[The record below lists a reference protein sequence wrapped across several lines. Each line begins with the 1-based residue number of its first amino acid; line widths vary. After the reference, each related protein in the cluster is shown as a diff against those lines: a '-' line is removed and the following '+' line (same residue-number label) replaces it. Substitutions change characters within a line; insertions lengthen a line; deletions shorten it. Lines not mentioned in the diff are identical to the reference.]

1 MSALKINEIFY
12 SIQGEGSRAGLPC
25 VFVRLHGCG
34 LRCSWCDTPYALDH
48 REGGE
53 MMETGDVLSR
63 IASFRCDFVELTGG
77 EPLEQEAAFP
87 FLTELCD
94 QGFTVAVET
103 GGHVDIARVDPR
115 VIVIMDLK
123 CPASGMSKKNLLENI
138 AYLKPTDEVK
148 FVISNRE
155 DYEWTRALIER
166 EHLSQRCGEIL
177 LSPVFGAI
185 EARDLAAWILED
197 RLPVRMQL
205 QMHKFIWDPDTR
217 GV

>member
-1 MSALKINEIFY
+1 MSALKISEIFY

-34 LRCSWCDTPYALDH
+34 LRCSWCDTSYALDH
-48 REGGE
+48 RDGGE
-53 MMETGDVLSR
+53 MMEAGAVLSR
-63 IASFRCDFVELTGG
+63 IASFRCGFVELTGG
-77 EPLEQEAAFP
+77 EPLEQEAAFS

-94 QGFTVAVET
+94 QGYTVAVET
-103 GGHVDIARVDPR
+103 GGHVDIARVDAR
-115 VIVIMDLK
+115 VTVIMDLK
-123 CPASGMSKKNLLENI
+123 CPASGMSRKNRLGNI
-138 AYLKPTDEVK
+138 NYLKPTDEVK
-148 FVISNRE
+148 FVIANRE

-166 EHLSQRCGEIL
+166 ERLPQRCGEIL

-185 EARDLAAWILED
+185 EARDLAGWILED

-205 QMHKFIWDPDTR
+205 QMHKFIWAPDAR

>member
-1 MSALKINEIFY
+1 MSALRISEIFH

-34 LRCSWCDTPYALDH
+34 LRCTWCDTPYALDH
-48 REGGE
+48 RKGGE
-53 MMETGDVLSR
+53 MMDTGDVLSR
-63 IASFRCDFVELTGG
+63 VAAYRCGFVELTGG

-115 VIVIMDLK
+115 VVVIMDVK
-123 CPASGMSKKNLLENI
+123 CPDSGMEKKNRPGNL

-148 FVISNRE
+148 FVIASRG
-155 DYEWTRALIER
+155 DYEWTRAFIDRER
-166 EHLSQRCGEIL
+166 LRARCGEIL

-185 EARDLAAWILED
+185 EARDLARWILED
-197 RLPVRMQL
+197 HLPVRMQL
-205 QMHKFIWDPDTR
+205 QMHKFIWAPDAR